1 MSASSASSVP
11 AAERGC
17 AKEAATLSTPF
28 AQSTESVKKTE
39 LIEAMSQA
47 TGESQA
53 ATARTLEAL
62 IDIIAT
68 EVAAGREVAITGF
81 GSFKAS
87 ARAERTGRNPRTGEA
102 LTIAA
107 SKSVKFVPGAALKG
121 SVNNSD
127 QASAG

>member
-1 MSASSASSVP
+1 M
-11 AAERGC
+11 
-17 AKEAATLSTPF
+17 
-28 AQSTESVKKTE
+28 KKTE

-62 IDIIAT
+62 IDIISR
-68 EVAAGREVAITGF
+68 EVGAGREVAITGF

-87 ARAERTGRNPRTGEA
+87 ARAERTGRNPRTGES

-107 SKSVKFVPGAALKG
+107 SRSVKFVPGAALKG
-121 SVNNSD
+121 SLNNAEQPGSE
-127 QASAG
+127 